1 MKPPIFL
8 GHVRN
13 FGSPSTAASGYC
25 TTAQALADYAAI
37 LAHLNRG
44 AERSAVVVFGG
55 SYGGAT
61 GIDFL
66 WFSDAREVSG
76 SFFQKLRVFS
86 DVSFSNGFSGIS
98 RFRVKFS
105 EKTRG
110 ERNLRDI

>member
-1 MKPPIFL
+1 MSGIL
-8 GHVRN
+8 GLPQRL
-13 FGSPSTAASGYC
+13 TSGYC

-86 DVSFSNGFSGIS
+86 DVSFSNGFSFSGIS